1 MPDLVSLRLGKGSP
15 LGFSLGLDL
24 KIRILVIIR
33 IDVWIRVVCD
43 WIMKRQPGN
52 ILLSL
57 SGLLTVDPSQR
68 LKVREVVN
76 HEWLRGSTCLPH
88 TPLMTP
94 GILGKGH
101 KRTYVE
107 SALNVTY
114 EAFNRAQK
122 EGFTLMDVQQAPL
135 AKRRKKNKTTS
146 TDSRSTTSSDHSNSG
161 GTSPLLNPRW
171 HGETCSWWNPLAMET
186 VNLNN
191 IEYNCRYVW
200 YTASEP
206 KLSDVIDLQFYN
218 FDKDSNIMSLKL
230 HRES

>member
-1 MPDLVSLRLGKGSP
+1 MVLTLQLLFCYSYCPTGSENQITICGFKNWKHFFLVWFLPISNTKKPYTSFAKLLPSP
-15 LGFSLGLDL
+15 F
-24 KIRILVIIR
+24 
-33 IDVWIRVVCD
+33 
-43 WIMKRQPGN
+43 M
-52 ILLSL
+52 
-57 SGLLTVDPSQR
+57 SGLLTVDPTQR

-101 KRTYVE
+101 KRTFVE

-114 EAFNRAQK
+114 DAFNRAHK

-171 HGETCSWWNPLAMET
+171 HG
-186 VNLNN
+186 
-191 IEYNCRYVW
+191 
-200 YTASEP
+200 
-206 KLSDVIDLQFYN
+206 N
-218 FDKDSNIMSLKL
+218 FFLMTEFLKL
-230 HRES
+230 CTTVIILIINIVDMCNTL